1 MIWAFAIHEVTLFQE
16 RFVSDTVESF
26 VFFLVDI
33 ARFFA
38 SAPHLLC
45 RHLVMRVGRADEM
58 EFRMQVELLF
68 QLLELRGVLIRIRL
82 GVFPTLLCFAIYLQS
97 VLIGA
102 RVEKHFIA
110 QKRTVSGDN
119 VRLHHFK
126 SEADVGVGVHV
137 RKSRCDV
144 KSLLH
149 AAAQYTLSRTLPFGN
164 HAPPS
169 YVLRQ
174 FLNGRRYRD
183 REKHAQESGELSAY
197 DERQNDQ
204 ERRHADNARYDQ
216 RID

>member
-45 RHLVMRVGRADEM
+45 RHLVMRVGRSDEM

-126 SEADVGVGVHV
+126 SEADMGIGVHV
-137 RKSRCDV
+137 RKGRGDI

-149 AAAQYTLSRTLPFGN
+149 GKAQYTISLTFLLGH
-164 HAPPS
+164 HAPSS

-174 FLNGRRYRD
+174 FLYRRRYRD
-183 REKHAQESGELSAY
+183 RQKDSEESGELSAY
-197 DERQNDQ
+197 
-204 ERRHADNARYDQ
+204 
-216 RID
+216 